1 MRNTAGKL
9 CTEPTNIANILN
21 NQFHS
26 VFTVEPIETPLPV
39 FKDITS
45 KSITNMVFEPEAVRQ
60 HLSKLDMNKSL
71 GSDQANP
78 YVLVTME
85 VV

>member
-1 MRNTAGKL
+1 MRNNTGKL

-26 VFTVEPIETPLPV
+26 VFTVEPIETLLPV

-45 KSITNMVFEPEAVRQ
+45 KSITNTVFEPEAVRQ
-60 HLSKLDMNKSL
+60 HLSKLDMYLIHARKLLLSL
-71 GSDQANP
+71 S
-78 YVLVTME
+78 V
-85 VV
+85 